1 MKLTDD
7 FEDYGYENKHG
18 KTILYTVLALLG
30 VTVIVCAVVLAN
42 RPKTAPAA
50 VTVSQNDVLTSNTA
64 SKNQQLLEELGVG
77 ESTLTSD
84 QLDFWDMYK
93 SDTPVSSDTVDK
105 STLYEKNAQ
114 ELLKEE
120 EQKEKEE
127 DLSQG
132 GTKTK
137 VIRPDG
143 TEQWIMINAY
153 LAKNTYADTG
163 FVYEEP
169 VMKYYANGSKASF
182 MGVDVD
188 ENAGM
193 IDFIA
198 LKNAG
203 VDFVMVRIGYRG
215 YQSGN
220 ITLDS
225 NCFDYMADAKAAGL
239 HFESQAVSVEEAQ
252 QEAQTVI
259 DNVAMIGID
268 YPVACRLGSVTND
281 TSRVDNVKK
290 TDITAITNAF
300 CAKIAEAGLMPVVNG
315 NKYWLLRK
323 IDLTQL
329 GKYDIWLSQDGDK
342 PDYPYTFTMWQYD
355 SDAKIDGIVKD
366 ARLDISFVDYT
377 QK

>member
-7 FEDYGYENKHG
+7 FEDYGYENKYG
-18 KTILYTVLALLG
+18 KAILYTVLALLG

-42 RPKTAPAA
+42 RPKTPRMAS
-50 VTVSQNDVLTSNTA
+50 TVSQNDVLTSDSA
-64 SKNQQLLEELGVG
+64 SKNEQLLEELGVG

-93 SDTPVSSDTVDK
+93 TDTPVSSNTVTDK
-105 STLYEKNAQ
+105 SSLYEKNAQ
-114 ELLKEE
+114 ELQKKE

-137 VIRPDG
+137 VVRPDG
-143 TEQWIMINAY
+143 TQQWIMINAY

-169 VMKYYANGSKASF
+169 VMKYYANGSKTSF

-188 ENAGM
+188 ENDGM
-193 IDFIA
+193 INFTA
-198 LKNAG
+198 LKNA
-203 VDFVMVRIGYRG
+203 G

-220 ITLDS
+220 ITLDN
-225 NCFDYMADAKAAGL
+225 NCYDYIADAKAAGL
-239 HFESQAVSVEEAQ
+239 HVGVYFESQAISVEEAQ

-300 CAKIAEAGLMPVVNG
+300 CARIAEAGLMPV
-315 NKYWLLRK
+315 RS
-323 IDLTQL
+323 I
-329 GKYDIWLSQDGDK
+329 
-342 PDYPYTFTMWQYD
+342 
-355 SDAKIDGIVKD
+355 
-366 ARLDISFVDYT
+366 
-377 QK
+377 